1 MKKAVFIFLSIP
13 LVLKAQFSI
22 GPYGKADFNNYRIF
36 SGRTKDN
43 SFTVSNSLG
52 WSAGLQIRY
61 DLSYLV
67 HIQSGALLSEAYYRP
82 FIRIDR
88 GLLERTRLQQT
99 CVPFLG
105 GVQLAEMAGFQPQVQ
120 AGFMAIW
127 RNRQTEFFEDRVER
141 AGDVRSWP
149 DFSMMPLIQLGM
161 VKSLGKH
168 WDLGLD
174 CHVRI
179 DLRNRTGF
187 NSTAS
192 QASFGLALRRRIGK

>member
-1 MKKAVFIFLSIP
+1 MRQAILLILFIPSALF
-13 LVLKAQFSI
+13 AQFSI

-52 WSAGLQIRY
+52 WSAGLQMRV

-67 HIQSGALLSEAYYRP
+67 HIQSGVLLSEAYYRP

-99 CVPFLG
+99 CVPLLG
-105 GVQLAEMAGFQPQVQ
+105 GIQLASLAGFQPQAQV
-120 AGFMAIW
+120 GFMAIW
-127 RNRQTEFFEDRVER
+127 RNQQTEFFEDRVVR
-141 AGDVRSWP
+141 AGDERSWP
-149 DFSMMPLIQLGM
+149 KFSLMPLLQFGM
-161 VKSLGKH
+161 VRKLGEKL
-168 WDLGLD
+168 DLGID
-174 CHVRI
+174 CHVRL

-187 NSTAS
+187 NSAAS
-192 QASFGLALRRRIGK
+192 QASFGLALRRRF